1 MLYTDITCLTDVL
14 LSSSHK
20 TAIKEVKSQKLL
32 KYKPYKYNFILSSLA
47 IKLLQRIQ
55 ILDFFLGGGRRGGG
69 ERDIG
74 VRRMGQVGVSS
85 KFVKLQL

>member
-55 ILDFFLGGGRRGGG
+55 ILDFFFFFGGGGGGGGGKAGRAGYWSQKDGAGGG
-69 ERDIG
+69 E
-74 VRRMGQVGVSS
+74 
-85 KFVKLQL
+85 